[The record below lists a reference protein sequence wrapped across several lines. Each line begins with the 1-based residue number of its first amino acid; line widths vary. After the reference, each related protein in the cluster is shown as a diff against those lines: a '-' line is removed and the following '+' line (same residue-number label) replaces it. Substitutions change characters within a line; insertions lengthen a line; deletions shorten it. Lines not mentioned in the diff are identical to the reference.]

1 MHVIAISGNLMGLAT
16 WFFIISASRG
26 FSELIPGARAV
37 RCRGR
42 RGDKV
47 AVVLGGGRT
56 VQLIDA
62 VGLPTFNLSLLLR
75 SLSTGPMT
83 PKDY

>member
-1 MHVIAISGNLMGLAT
+1 VGWGGSKRFYRWAGQRRRRKSLDEMHVIAISGNLMGLAT

-47 AVVLGGGRT
+47 AVVLGGEEGE
-56 VQLIDA
+56 Q
-62 VGLPTFNLSLLLR
+62 S
-75 SLSTGPMT
+75 S
-83 PKDY
+83 